1 MQQNSTVTGQER
13 VLSESDHLVS
23 RTDLQ
28 GRITYANQDF
38 ITVSGFSESE
48 LVGQPH
54 SIVRHP
60 DMPAEAFADMWSCLK
75 AGRPWSGLVKNRC
88 KNGDHYWVMANATP
102 VFEHGQITGY
112 MSMRTRATPEEI
124 RDVEPAY
131 RAFREGRA
139 HGLALRDGQV
149 VRTTFSPARFL
160 AGLSIRA
167 RMFSI
172 VAMLGLAMAVMA
184 LVGMNAMQHGEDA
197 LKGVYQDRV
206 LPTRQLKVVADMY
219 AVSIVDSAHKVRN
232 GNIDAASG
240 LRNLEDAR
248 SAIERNWSSY
258 RAAHLTDE
266 EKALVAQA
274 MPLMQAADAA
284 IVRLEAILKAKDA
297 AALAA
302 FTANQLYPVI
312 DPISDKVSELIDLQ
326 IRVAGEEIEKVR
338 SYSSSSLGVISGLL
352 VLGVLMA
359 MLSAWLLLR
368 AIMRPITEVKAIVN
382 RLAEGRLDVHIDTSR
397 SDEMVTILDGMKTMK
412 IKLGA
417 DMAEERRVAD
427 ENLRIRQALDAV
439 ATNVR
444 IADARGE
451 VIYANNAMLRTL
463 RRIEG
468 DVRAS
473 VPGFSVDRIVGS
485 HVSALCANPAFIR
498 GKRAHGSGEQSEL
511 AIGAHIFDVVTTRI
525 VSPAGEVLGMVA
537 EWTDRTGE
545 VGLQKEVTALVDA
558 ASRGDFVSRLEVDG
572 KEGFF
577 RDLSEGLNALVGQV
591 AGSLEDVASVLN
603 AVAGGDLSRKIERD
617 YEGMFGQLKD
627 DTNTTVEKLR
637 EVVGRIK
644 EATEAINTA
653 AREISAG
660 NSDLSSRTEEQASSL
675 EETASSM
682 EELNATVR
690 QNAESAQKA
699 NALGQS
705 SNDEVMRGA
714 QTVRRVVETMGEIQ
728 GSSRK
733 IADIIGVIDSIAFQ
747 TNILALNAAVEAAR
761 AGEQGRG
768 FAVVASE
775 VRSLA
780 QRSAQAAKEIKGLI
794 ADSVERV
801 DGGAKLVEQAGETM
815 ERVVESFRQ
824 VTGLVTDIALA
835 SQEQASGIAQVTQ
848 AVSQMDGVTQQN
860 AALVEEAAASAES
873 LEEQARALLKVVG
886 GFRLG
891 QDAASAPAYTG
902 ASRVPSGEAANMPV
916 QPRFRVSSRGV
927 RGPTLP
933 LPEIGEE
940 WEEF

>member
-1 MQQNSTVTGQER
+1 MRRKLFWIVAVAVSGIVLQAIVLLSAMRTNMFEDRQAVARDRVAAAVNLLHDFRHRVVTGQLGRQDAQMQALAMLGALSRERASGLWVSDGASR
-13 VLSESDHLVS
+13 VLLHSTRPD
-23 RTDLQ
+23 
-28 GRITYANQDF
+28 
-38 ITVSGFSESE
+38 
-48 LVGQPH
+48 LVGQPAQ
-54 SIVRHP
+54 S
-60 DMPAEAFADMWSCLK
+60 
-75 AGRPWSGLVKNRC
+75 LVTRSD
-88 KNGDHYWVMANATP
+88 GMTTDTQ
-102 VFEHGQITGY
+102 VFEPWDWTLGSEVNTRDLSDTLVREVWIATAIALAIGLAISLTGY
-112 MSMRTRATPEEI
+112 R
-124 RDVEPAY
+124 
-131 RAFREGRA
+131 
-139 HGLALRDGQV
+139 
-149 VRTTFSPARFL
+149 
-160 AGLSIRA
+160 
-167 RMFSI
+167 
-172 VAMLGLAMAVMA
+172 LGLAVARRLHIAGAHAQDISSGVLDRRIEA
-184 LVGMNAMQHGEDA
+184 GE
-197 LKGVYQDRV
+197 QDE
-206 LPTRQLKVVADMY
+206 
-219 AVSIVDSAHKVRN
+219 I
-232 GNIDAASG
+232 G
-240 LRNLEDAR
+240 
-248 SAIERNWSSY
+248 
-258 RAAHLTDE
+258 
-266 EKALVAQA
+266 
-274 MPLMQAADAA
+274 
-284 IVRLEAILKAKDA
+284 RLL
-297 AALAA
+297 AALERMR
-302 FTANQLYPVI
+302 N
-312 DPISDKVSELIDLQ
+312 DLAV
-326 IRVAGEEIEKVR
+326 RIEQ
-338 SYSSSSLGVISGLL
+338 
-352 VLGVLMA
+352 
-359 MLSAWLLLR
+359 
-368 AIMRPITEVKAIVN
+368 
-382 RLAEGRLDVHIDTSR
+382 
-397 SDEMVTILDGMKTMK
+397 
-412 IKLGA
+412 
-417 DMAEERRVAD
+417 ERRIAA
-427 ENLRIRQALDAV
+427 ENLRIRTALDFV
-439 ATNVR
+439 HTNVR
-444 IADARGE
+444 IADARGT
-451 VIYANNAMLRTL
+451 VIYANDAMMRTV
-463 RRIEG
+463 RRIEPDIRRQVPQFSADRLLEC
-468 DVRAS
+468 DVSMLCNNPDFVRTREALGRGERS
-473 VPGFSVDRIVGS
+473 VLHIGP
-485 HVSALCANPAFIR
+485 HVFHVI
-498 GKRAHGSGEQSEL
+498 
-511 AIGAHIFDVVTTRI
+511 TTP
-525 VSPAGEVLGMVA
+525 VKSPAGEVLGMVA

-886 GFRLG
+886 GFRLAAAPVSKRH
-891 QDAASAPAYTG
+891 DAMRRA
-902 ASRVPSGEAANMPV
+902 AANA
-916 QPRFRVSSRGV
+916 
-927 RGPTLP
+927 
-933 LPEIGEE
+933 
-940 WEEF
+940 